1 MRVPEECDVVIAGL
15 GPTGA
20 LLANLLGQ
28 RGWSVVGFDRD
39 EDIYYA
45 PKAVHFDDEI
55 MRVFQD
61 AGLADVIGATAEPF
75 TDMAFRLK
83 ARGPDVLRSKV
94 GSQDARYGHPGAWW
108 FHQPTLERQFHD
120 GMKRYRHVTAMRG
133 AEIVSIDQD
142 GASVAV
148 TAHTQAGEILNV
160 RAKYLIGCDGGR
172 SFVRRAAGLEL
183 ESADFDQPWV
193 VVDTK
198 ARCGGKEPSL
208 PPYHFQVCDPAQPV
222 TYVPMAGPY
231 YEWQFMVTGDLS
243 EREATDPLYVR
254 QQLRDYV
261 DLDKIEITRIAYYK
275 FHGLWAKEWRK
286 ERVII
291 AGDAAHQMPPFLGQG
306 MCSGI
311 RDAHALVWRL
321 DLILSGRSEPAILRD
336 YVTERAGH
344 VDHIIQ
350 GAMFLGNVIQTRNWI
365 VARLRNLFL
374 FRLTSL
380 VPPLKEAFARAAN
393 RKQPLSGGCFGTN
406 RKNIAGHLMPQ
417 PKVRTENGSLTLL
430 DDVLGSGFAIVAR
443 KGALAAAQSS
453 IAQLARQVPLKL
465 VEIGPVAGGHVVTDA
480 EGKLDRFLKEHDSDF
495 AIVRPDR
502 YVFDAGKGPD
512 AASVLVKL
520 ARHLHLRATAMARA
534 S

>member
-1 MRVPEECDVVIAGL
+1 MSVPSECDVVIAGL

-28 RGWSVVGFDRD
+28 QGWRVVAFDRD
-39 EDIYYA
+39 EDVYYA

-61 AGLADVIGATAEPF
+61 AGLAEVIGAAAEPF
-75 TDMAFRLK
+75 TEMAFRLTAK
-83 ARGPDVLRSKV
+83 GPDVLRSTV

-108 FHQPTLERQFHD
+108 FHQPTLERQFHE
-120 GMKRYRHVTAMRG
+120 GLARFPNVTARRG
-133 AEIVSIDQD
+133 AEIVNIAQD
-142 GASVAV
+142 DTGVSV
-148 TAHTQAGEILNV
+148 TARTRSGETLPV
-160 RAKYLIGCDGGR
+160 RGRYLIGCDGGR

-183 ESADFDQPWV
+183 ASADFDQPWV

-231 YEWQFMVTGDLS
+231 YEWQFMVTGGLT
-243 EREATDPLYVR
+243 ERQATDPAFVR

-261 DLDKIEITRIAYYK
+261 DLDTIEITRIAYYT

-286 ERVII
+286 GRIVL
-291 AGDAAHQMPPFLGQG
+291 AGDSAHQMPPFLGQG

-311 RDAHALVWRL
+311 RDAHALAWRL
-321 DLILSGRSEPAILRD
+321 DLILSGRSAPAILQD
-336 YVTERAGH
+336 YVNERAGH
-344 VDHIIQ
+344 VDHIIH
-350 GAMFLGNVIQTRNWI
+350 GAMFLGNVIQTRNPL

-374 FRLTSL
+374 FRLASL
-380 VPPLKEAFARAAN
+380 VPPLKDAFARAAN

-406 RKNIAGHLMPQ
+406 RRKIAGHLLPQ
-417 PKVRTENGSLTLL
+417 PKVRREDGALVLL
-430 DDVLGSGFAIVAR
+430 DEVLGKGFAIVAR
-443 KGALAAAQSS
+443 RSALASGEPS
-453 IAQLARQVPLKL
+453 IAQLAAALPVRFVEFGPL
-465 VEIGPVAGGHVVTDA
+465 AGGRVVADA
-480 EGKLDRFLKEHDSDF
+480 EGKLDLFMRRHDADF

-502 YVFDAGKGPD
+502 YVFDAGRSAELPQCL
-512 AASVLVKL
+512 AALTDQLRLSQSRMAL
-520 ARHLHLRATAMARA
+520 A